1 MKITECI
8 GQISGVIAACEM
20 YKDIDAKNDAERMK
34 AESVSYNT
42 IKETIEEFKRSVKEG
57 SVL

>member
-34 AESVSYNT
+34 AEAISYNT